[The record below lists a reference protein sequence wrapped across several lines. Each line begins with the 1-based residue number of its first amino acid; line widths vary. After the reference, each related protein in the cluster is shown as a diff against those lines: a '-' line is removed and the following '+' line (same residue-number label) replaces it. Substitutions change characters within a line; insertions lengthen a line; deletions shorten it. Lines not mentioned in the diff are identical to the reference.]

1 VLNDPDFRGSLSM
14 SNPKIAI
21 VAYCLAAGFILV
33 VALYSSPRAVIT
45 ASMPAVTPISDL
57 K

>member
-1 VLNDPDFRGSLSM
+1 MGK
-14 SNPKIAI
+14 PKIAI

-33 VALYSSPRAVIT
+33 VALYSSPRVLIT
-45 ASMPAVTPISDL
+45 ASMPAATPISNL

>member
-1 VLNDPDFRGSLSM
+1 M

-21 VAYCLAAGFILV
+21 VAYCLAIGFILAV
-33 VALYSSPRAVIT
+33 VFHSPSNTLIT
-45 ASMPAVTPISDL
+45 ASVTPVQDP

>member
-1 VLNDPDFRGSLSM
+1 MG
-14 SNPKIAI
+14 NPKIAI

-33 VALYSSPRAVIT
+33 VTLYSSHRAAIT
-45 ASMPAVTPISDL
+45 ASMPAMTPISDL

>member
-1 VLNDPDFRGSLSM
+1 MG
-14 SNPKIAI
+14 NPKIAI

-33 VALYSSPRAVIT
+33 VALYSPRRALIT
-45 ASMPAVTPISDL
+45 ASMPAVAPISDL